1 MDQLG
6 QQLIQNIIIQEIIED
21 DDKVEIA
28 ALAKVLAL
36 VKSQEKSDETEGSDD
51 YDSEYDSLE
60 EGSEYED
67 EPDSVPAQVPV
78 VALQPATRKRSHS
91 QLRDEM
97 PRPVPRVEPQPH
109 IQPQIQSQLQPQG
122 LPRKRVCVDSPSGP
136 SPCSTPVV
144 PPRLLN
150 NTEKREPQL
159 PLTPDQVMRQID
171 YKAPGAWDLA
181 TAIADVGRRFTLN
194 ATAQHLGIVCARLR
208 NSPQDVRHYNDLSNQ
223 EKDSLLWRWINI
235 ERLIAES
242 KKGEETL
249 RTLQEKVNIMGKE
262 KRSAPVRAPPG
273 VETRLKAALVKR
285 IDAKPPGKLEDR
297 VRRWLDDVVA
307 N

>member
-1 MDQLG
+1 MRPKGPTTYEPDR
-6 QQLIQNIIIQEIIED
+6 LISAGHRGAQSLTWPQ
-21 DDKVEIA
+21 
-28 ALAKVLAL
+28 
-36 VKSQEKSDETEGSDD
+36 

-67 EPDSVPAQVPV
+67 EPDGAPAQVPV
-78 VALQPATRKRSHS
+78 VALHPATRKRSHS
-91 QLRDEM
+91 QLMDEM
-97 PRPVPRVEPQPH
+97 PRPVPRVEPQLQSQL
-109 IQPQIQSQLQPQG
+109 QPQLQPQG

-136 SPCSTPVV
+136 SPSSTAVV
-144 PPRLLN
+144 PPRLLA
-150 NTEKREPQL
+150 EKREPQL

-194 ATAQHLGIVCARLR
+194 ATAQHLGIVCSRLR
-208 NSPQDVRHYNDLSNQ
+208 SSPQDVRHYNDLSNQ

-249 RTLQEKVNIMGKE
+249 RALQEKVNIMGKE
-262 KRSAPVRAPPG
+262 KRSVPVRAPPG

-297 VRRWLDDVVA
+297 VRRWLDDIVA